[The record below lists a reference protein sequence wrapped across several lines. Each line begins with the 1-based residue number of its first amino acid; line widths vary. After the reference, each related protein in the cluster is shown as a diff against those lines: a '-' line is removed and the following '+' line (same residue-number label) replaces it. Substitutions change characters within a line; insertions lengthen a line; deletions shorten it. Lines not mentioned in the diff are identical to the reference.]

1 MRKINMS
8 DDMQLILPLDMDEN
22 IQMEIEISMREDLI
36 PGYDLAVVGEKADGF
51 LIYSDDKIV
60 EILMQNGVESEVDAY
75 EYLENNIQGSYGMHL
90 FVSEE
95 GGIESIFEEHDKNIE
110 ILLCDN

>member
-1 MRKINMS
+1 MNMS
-8 DDMQLILPLDMDEN
+8 DDMQLILPLVMDEN

-36 PGYDLAVVGEKADGF
+36 PGYDLAVVGETADGC

-75 EYLENNIQGSYGMHL
+75 EYLENNIQGSYRMHL

-95 GGIESIFEEHDKNIE
+95 GQTESIFEEHYENVE
-110 ILLCDN
+110 ILLCDNE

>member
-1 MRKINMS
+1 MS
-8 DDMQLILPLDMDEN
+8 DDMQLILPLVMDEN

-36 PGYDLAVVGEKADGF
+36 PGYDLAVVGETADGR
-51 LIYSDDKIV
+51 LIYSDEKIV

-75 EYLENNIQGSYGMHL
+75 EYLENNIQGSYRMHL

-95 GGIESIFEEHDKNIE
+95 GGIESIFEEHYENVE
-110 ILLCDN
+110 ILLCDNE